1 MSQTYEHAQ
10 IRTWSTWHGM
20 AHFLGEKMAT
30 CTYSSDSSDSD
41 WGGSEEETGTKDALD
56 KAQGGFSISFY
67 GHIA

>member
-1 MSQTYEHAQ
+1 
-10 IRTWSTWHGM
+10 M

-41 WGGSEEETGTKDALD
+41 WDGSEEETGTKDALD